1 MKGQGANMATQ
12 AELDEMISKSKAVL
26 YAINPAYVPED
37 KKPLRNSA
45 VTFKQVD
52 LTGEQPVNDLTD
64 CCSVCASPLL
74 NLRGDL
80 FGAGRP
86 SVYCSNACK
95 MKAYRKRSKSLR
107 NVQHQTE
114 QKSLPVSKRS
124 NVIELSTAGKVIG
137 ISGTV
142 HKFPIKPLTVIKV
155 PAPYIRSFN
164 DLKSFF
170 GGGRS

>member
-1 MKGQGANMATQ
+1 MINQYFNPENPSQIWANDGVRMDPMPDWVQ
-12 AELDEMISKSKAVL
+12 ACLAGGKNLTDCIL
-26 YAINPAYVPED
+26 QD

-52 LTGEQPVNDLTD
+52 WTDEQPVNDLTD
-64 CCSVCASPLL
+64 RCLSCASPLL

-114 QKSLPVSKRS
+114 QKPLSVSKRS
-124 NVIELSTAGKVIG
+124 NVVEL
-137 ISGTV
+137 
-142 HKFPIKPLTVIKV
+142 
-155 PAPYIRSFN
+155 
-164 DLKSFF
+164 
-170 GGGRS
+170 